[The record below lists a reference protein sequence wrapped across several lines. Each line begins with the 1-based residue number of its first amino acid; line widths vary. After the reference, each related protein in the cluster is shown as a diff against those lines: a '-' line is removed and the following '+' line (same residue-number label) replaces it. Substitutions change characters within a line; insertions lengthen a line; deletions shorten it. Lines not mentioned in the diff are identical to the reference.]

1 MGVFLASFLT
11 ALCVSALC
19 SLAESVL
26 LSLSRGQIAEI
37 KEKNARIGEIWEKF
51 KKNVDAPITSIL
63 AVNTAAHTIGAS
75 LAGAAFAQEFGDSKL
90 WIFSVIFTFLMLQ
103 YTEILPKTLGVRYN
117 KRFAFWVARP
127 LWFATKFGAPV
138 IKFIRLCNKPFE
150 PRGSAGDA
158 LSSVQE
164 LKYLTNAAQE
174 AEQLDE
180 EQAEVIREALDLNV
194 TFVRQIMR
202 PIEKARFIEAEA
214 TLEEATLKAIED
226 GHTRFPVVEK
236 DGEIKRYVNVKELAR
251 GVVEKRENNATDFEI
266 VKVKDIARELLI
278 VSPDEVASKVLS
290 SFVDKSQHIALVR
303 DEKTGENVGILT
315 LEDLVEELLGEIKDE
330 FDGHNRVD
338 VVAEGLACGA
348 GCKIARI
355 IEEIKKLYP
364 KECAEAVEILQKFDE
379 ETRADVKDGDSKEAL
394 EKRLLLK
401 TWFDAQL
408 SKLNKKIS
416 DETSVALG
424 RLRVDAHK
432 AQDGELKEAMIRRRR
447 DDE

>member
-37 KEKNARIGEIWEKF
+37 KEKNARIGEIWENF

-150 PRGSAGDA
+150 PRDSAGDA

-338 VVAEGLACGA
+338 DVAEGLACGA
-348 GCKIARI
+348 GCEIGDI
-355 IEEIKKLYP
+355 IDEIKARYP
-364 KECAEAVEILQKFDE
+364 EDCAEAVEILKKFDE
-379 ETRADVKDGDSKEAL
+379 ETQANAGVGDEKSADKP
-394 EKRLLLK
+394 LLK
-401 TWFDAQL
+401 TWFRAQL
-408 SKLNKKIS
+408 PKSQKKIS

-424 RLRVDAHK
+424 RLQVDAHK

>member
-19 SLAESVL
+19 SIAESVL
-26 LSLSRGQIAEI
+26 LSLSTAQIAEI
-37 KEKNARIGEIWEKF
+37 KEKNRRVGEIWEAF
-51 KKNVDAPITSIL
+51 KKNVEAPITSIL

-127 LWFATKFGAPV
+127 LWFATKFGAPI

-150 PRGSAGDA
+150 PRGSNGDK
-158 LSSVQE
+158 LSSIQE
-164 LKYLTNAAQE
+164 LRYLTTAAEE

-180 EQAEVIREALDLNV
+180 EQAEVILEALDLNV

-226 GHTRFPVVEK
+226 GHTRFPVIDKAGNVEK
-236 DGEIKRYVNVKELAR
+236 YVNVKELAR
-251 GVVEKRENNATDFEI
+251 GVVEKQHNGGTEPEI
-266 VKVKDIARELLI
+266 VNVEDIARELLVI
-278 VSPDEVASKVLS
+278 SPDDVASEMLTR
-290 SFVDKSQHIALVR
+290 FVDESQHIALVR

-338 VVAEGLACGA
+338 DVAEGLACGA
-348 GCKIARI
+348 GCEIGDVI
-355 IEEIKKLYP
+355 DEIKARYP
-364 KECAEAVEILQKFDE
+364 EDCAEAVEILRKFDE
-379 ETRADVKDGDSKEAL
+379 ETRANVAGGD
-394 EKRLLLK
+394 EKSAEKTLLK
-401 TWFDAQL
+401 TWFRAQL
-408 SKLNKKIS
+408 PKSQKKIS
-416 DETSVALG
+416 DEASVALG

-432 AQDGELKEAMIRRRR
+432 VQGGKLKEAMIRLRR
-447 DDE
+447 DGE